1 MTAAERPAR
10 PGPAEPRS
18 RTLEDQLRDLGEA
31 HGLAAVGFCDAE
43 PLSDAHRV
51 LVERRDRGLNAEMNF
66 TYRNPARS
74 TDPRATLPSARS
86 IVVGALRYDTTL
98 PARPDGDRPVARV
111 ARYATA
117 DHYRELREA
126 LTVIR
131 DHLKEL
137 GHKAVVV
144 ADENALVDRAVA
156 VKAGIGWYGKSA
168 NVLLPGKGS
177 WFVLGSVIT
186 NAELTPATEPVADGC
201 GSCTSCMDHCPT
213 GAIIAPGVVDANLCL
228 SWRLQAPGDFP
239 VELRGALADRIYGCD
254 DCQEYC
260 PPSRRA
266 DRRGIA
272 APGHPPEYPL
282 EAGAGSGGSWV
293 DVEWMLSASDDELL
307 DRLGRW
313 YVPRRDP
320 RYLRRN
326 ALVVYGNTAGGRDD
340 ATVEAVLA
348 PYLDGDDDMLKR
360 HAAWAAI
367 TLGRREILDEPSR
380 RADRVISD
388 EIVALDRDA
397 VHGDRRGDVVAT
409 TSVVPGGVVDDA

>member
-1 MTAAERPAR
+1 MSAVAGRGSN
-10 PGPAEPRS
+10 GPASVEITAEVVTPVAAPTR
-18 RTLEDQLRDLGEA
+18 RPTVPPTLEDELRRIGLDN
-31 HGLAAVGFCDAE
+31 GLAAIGFCDAE
-43 PLSDAHRV
+43 PLTDIEQV
-51 LVERRDRGLNAEMNF
+51 LVERRERGLNAEMNF

-74 TDPRATLPSARS
+74 TDPSATLPSARS
-86 IVVGALRYDTTL
+86 IVVGALRYDTDL
-98 PARPDGDRPVARV
+98 PDRPADGRPVARV

-126 LTVIR
+126 LTEIR
-131 DHLKEL
+131 NHLKRS

-186 NAELTPATEPVADGC
+186 DAELEPAAEPVADGC
-201 GSCTSCMDHCPT
+201 GSCTSCIDHCPT

-239 VELRGALADRIYGCD
+239 VELRRALGDRIYGCD

-272 APGHPPEYPL
+272 APENPPEHPL
-282 EAGAGSGGSWV
+282 DAGDGGGGSWV
-293 DVEWMLSASDDELL
+293 DVEWMLRSSDDELL
-307 DRLGRW
+307 ERLGRW
-313 YVPRRDP
+313 YVPQRDP

-326 ALVVYGNTAGGRDD
+326 ALVVYGNTAHACSDELVGSLLG
-340 ATVEAVLA
+340 

-360 HAAWAAI
+360 HATWAVVA
-367 TLGRREILDEPSR
+367 LGRQHLLEIGSR
-380 RADRVISD
+380 NSDPVVIAEIDGVGYPVGSD
-388 EIVALDRDA
+388 V
-397 VHGDRRGDVVAT
+397 
-409 TSVVPGGVVDDA
+409 

>member
-1 MTAAERPAR
+1 MSDTN
-10 PGPAEPRS
+10 EPHGS
-18 RTLEDQLRDLGEA
+18 GLEDELRSIGLA
-31 HGLAAVGFCDAE
+31 NGLAAVGFCDAE
-43 PLSDAHRV
+43 PLTEIEQV

-74 TDPRATLPSARS
+74 TDPRSTLPSARS
-86 IVVGALRYDTTL
+86 IIVGALRYDTDL
-98 PARPDGDRPVARV
+98 PGRPSDTRPFARV

-126 LTVIR
+126 LMEIR
-131 DHLKEL
+131 NHLKSL

-186 NAELTPATEPVADGC
+186 NAELEPASQPVADGC

-239 VELRGALADRIYGCD
+239 VELRRSLGDRIYGCD

-266 DRRGIA
+266 DRRGID
-272 APGHPPEYPL
+272 APDHPPEYPL
-282 EAGAGSGGSWV
+282 DAGDGGGGSWV
-293 DVEWMLSASDDELL
+293 DVEWMLQATDEELL
-307 DRLGRW
+307 ERLGRW
-313 YVPRRDP
+313 YVPQRDP

-326 ALVVYGNTAGGRDD
+326 ALVVYGNTADSCDD
-340 ATVEAVLA
+340 QQVEAVLG
-348 PYLDGDDDMLKR
+348 PYLDGEEEMLRR
-360 HAAWAAI
+360 HAAWAVVALGRDHLFDIASRRHDPVIAEEITAI
-367 TLGRREILDEPSR
+367 T
-380 RADRVISD
+380 DRLVSD
-388 EIVALDRDA
+388 
-397 VHGDRRGDVVAT
+397 G
-409 TSVVPGGVVDDA
+409 

>member
-1 MTAAERPAR
+1 MNDMIDIVTPVPAPTRRRPR
-10 PGPAEPRS
+10 TP
-18 RTLEDQLRDLGEA
+18 TLEDELRRIGMDN
-31 HGLAAVGFCDAE
+31 GLAAVGFCDAE
-43 PLSDAHRV
+43 PLLETQQV

-86 IVVGALRYDTTL
+86 IIVGALRYDTDL
-98 PARPDGDRPVARV
+98 PERPAGGRPFARV

-126 LTVIR
+126 LTQIR
-131 DHLKEL
+131 NHLKQL

-177 WFVLGSVIT
+177 WFVLGSIIT
-186 NAELTPATEPVADGC
+186 SAELEPAREPVADGC
-201 GSCTSCMDHCPT
+201 GTCTSCMDHCPT

-239 VELRGALADRIYGCD
+239 VELRRSLGDRIYGCD

-266 DRRGIA
+266 DRRGIG
-272 APGHPPEYPL
+272 APEHPAEYPL
-282 EAGAGSGGSWV
+282 DAGDGGGGSWV
-293 DVEWMLSASDDELL
+293 DVEWMLGASDEELL
-307 DRLGRW
+307 ERLGRW

-326 ALVVYGNTAGGRDD
+326 ALIVYGNTAGACSDQQ
-340 ATVEAVLA
+340 VEAVLGA
-348 PYLDGDDDMLKR
+348 YLDHPDDMLKR
-360 HAAWAAI
+360 HAVWAAI
-367 TLGRREILDEPSR
+367 ALGRENLLESGSRSADPVVIREIAVNAGHMVP
-380 RADRVISD
+380 
-388 EIVALDRDA
+388 DA
-397 VHGDRRGDVVAT
+397 
-409 TSVVPGGVVDDA
+409 

>member
-1 MTAAERPAR
+1 MNEWIPIAAPTRRTASA
-10 PGPAEPRS
+10 PG
-18 RTLEDQLRDLGEA
+18 LEDQLRELGLS

-43 PLSDAHRV
+43 PLTDTHRV
-51 LVERRDRGLNAEMNF
+51 LVERRERGLNAEMNF

-74 TDPRATLPSARS
+74 TDPRATLPSAQS
-86 IVVGALRYDTTL
+86 IVVGALRYDTDL
-98 PARPDGDRPVARV
+98 PDRPDHGRPVARV

-126 LTVIR
+126 LTEIR
-131 DHLKEL
+131 NHLKGL
-137 GHKAVVV
+137 GYKAVLV

-186 NAELTPATEPVADGC
+186 NAVLTPAAEPVADGC
-201 GSCTSCMDHCPT
+201 GSCTSCIDHCPT

-239 VELRGALADRIYGCD
+239 IELRRSLGDRIYGCD

-272 APGHPPEYPL
+272 APEEPPEYPL
-282 EAGAGSGGSWV
+282 DAGGGSGGSWV
-293 DVEWMLSASDDELL
+293 DVEWMLAAADDELL

-313 YVPRRDP
+313 YVPQRDP

-326 ALVVYGNTAGGRDD
+326 ALVVYGNTAQTRRDD
-340 ATVEAVLA
+340 QVEAAVG
-348 PYLDGDDDMLKR
+348 PYLDGDDEMLKR
-360 HAAWAAI
+360 HAAWAV
-367 TLGRREILDEPSR
+367 L
-380 RADRVISD
+380 
-388 EIVALDRDA
+388 ALDRRHLLNRRNRTYDTVVTAEIVSFDA
-397 VHGDRRGDVVAT
+397 GVAADV
-409 TSVVPGGVVDDA
+409 

>member
-1 MTAAERPAR
+1 MNDTS
-10 PGPAEPRS
+10 EPHGS
-18 RTLEDQLRDLGEA
+18 SLEDELRSIGLA
-31 HGLAAVGFCDAE
+31 NGLAAVGFCDAE
-43 PLSDAHRV
+43 PLTEIEQV

-74 TDPRATLPSARS
+74 TDPRSTLPSARS
-86 IVVGALRYDTTL
+86 IIVGALRYDTDL
-98 PARPDGDRPVARV
+98 PGRPSDTRPFARV

-126 LTVIR
+126 LMEIR
-131 DHLKEL
+131 NHLKGL

-186 NAELTPATEPVADGC
+186 NAELEPASQPVADGC
-201 GSCTSCMDHCPT
+201 GSCTSCMDRCPT

-239 VELRGALADRIYGCD
+239 VELRRSLGDRIYGCD

-266 DRRGIA
+266 DRRGID
-272 APGHPPEYPL
+272 APDHPPEYPL
-282 EAGAGSGGSWV
+282 DAGDGGGGSWV
-293 DVEWMLSASDDELL
+293 DVEWMLQAADEELL
-307 DRLGRW
+307 ERLGRW
-313 YVPRRDP
+313 YVPQRDP

-326 ALVVYGNTAGGRDD
+326 ALVVYGNTADSCDD
-340 ATVEAVLA
+340 QQVEAVLG
-348 PYLDGDDDMLKR
+348 PYLDGEEEMLRR
-360 HAAWAAI
+360 HAAWAVVA
-367 TLGRREILDEPSR
+367 LGRDHLFDIGSR
-380 RADRVISD
+380 RHDPVIAEEMAAIANRLVSD
-388 EIVALDRDA
+388 
-397 VHGDRRGDVVAT
+397 G
-409 TSVVPGGVVDDA
+409 

>member
-1 MTAAERPAR
+1 MNDTS
-10 PGPAEPRS
+10 EPHGS
-18 RTLEDQLRDLGEA
+18 SLEDELRSIGLA
-31 HGLAAVGFCDAE
+31 NGLAAVGFCDAE
-43 PLSDAHRV
+43 PLTAIEQV

-74 TDPRATLPSARS
+74 TDPRSTLPSARS
-86 IVVGALRYDTTL
+86 IIVGALRYDTDL
-98 PARPDGDRPVARV
+98 PGRPSDTRPFARV

-126 LTVIR
+126 LMEIR
-131 DHLKEL
+131 NHLKGR

-186 NAELTPATEPVADGC
+186 NAELEPASQPVADGC
-201 GSCTSCMDHCPT
+201 GSCTACMDHCPT

-239 VELRGALADRIYGCD
+239 VELRRSLGDRIYGCD

-266 DRRGIA
+266 DRRGID
-272 APGHPPEYPL
+272 APDHPPEYPL
-282 EAGAGSGGSWV
+282 DAGDGGGGNWV
-293 DVEWMLSASDDELL
+293 DVEWMLQAADEELL
-307 DRLGRW
+307 ERLGRW
-313 YVPRRDP
+313 YVPQRDP

-326 ALVVYGNTAGGRDD
+326 ALVVYGNTAGSCDD
-340 ATVEAVLA
+340 QQVEAVLG
-348 PYLDGDDDMLKR
+348 PYLDGEEEMLRR
-360 HAAWAAI
+360 HAAWAVVA
-367 TLGRREILDEPSR
+367 LGRDHLFDIGSR
-380 RADRVISD
+380 RHDPVIAEEMAAIADRLVSD
-388 EIVALDRDA
+388 
-397 VHGDRRGDVVAT
+397 G
-409 TSVVPGGVVDDA
+409 